1 MGAPNTAVTELI
13 LSSVGANTVLATR
26 SQNRQKTA
34 PPKKHPG
41 ITMIGLAVLNRL
53 FTRWGTAIPTKEIG
67 PANAVTQ
74 AERMLD
80 IRINATLNLRIL
92 TPMFCAYTSPS

>member
-26 SQNRQKTA
+26 SQSRQKTA

-74 AERMLD
+74 AERILESK
-80 IRINATLNLRIL
+80 ISAILNALIF
-92 TPMFCAYTSPS
+92 TPIFWA